1 MGLLINS
8 KRIDY
13 GEDWTNPEVHQY
25 TDLHWLP
32 VSFDNPQTSRVTFEN
47 NRFISSNSLLKK
59 ILPGSQYISEEI
71 DFISV
76 SKDKIRTE
84 PYMYPRTN
92 RFVVSTIEFEV
103 SDDLYVEVQLGES
116 IVDALAFIGGFF
128 ALLLAVF
135 TYIFSLFMP
144 WLMHLEIIQGLFR
157 VDPSKGK
164 KPMSKS
170 KLKER
175 RKEELLKDARNS
187 MKRRVKITHG
197 CCDRVIL
204 AIESSV
210 KWCTCSKTK
219 FSRIVHEGM
228 DQVTRDMDI
237 YNHLKKLRLI
247 QATVNALT
255 TFNQRRL
262 LTHQVE
268 TSFLLTPHQKS
279 VVKQKTD
286 KNGKVIERKV
296 RKIAHTSSSETESE
310 EDLGFIET

>member
-32 VSFDNPQTSRVTFEN
+32 VSFDNPLTSRVTFES
-47 NRFISSNSLLKK
+47 NRFISSDSFLKK

-144 WLMHLEIIQGLFR
+144 WLMHLEII
-157 VDPSKGK
+157 
-164 KPMSKS
+164 
-170 KLKER
+170 
-175 RKEELLKDARNS
+175 
-187 MKRRVKITHG
+187 
-197 CCDRVIL
+197 
-204 AIESSV
+204 
-210 KWCTCSKTK
+210 
-219 FSRIVHEGM
+219 
-228 DQVTRDMDI
+228 
-237 YNHLKKLRLI
+237 
-247 QATVNALT
+247 
-255 TFNQRRL
+255 
-262 LTHQVE
+262 
-268 TSFLLTPHQKS
+268 
-279 VVKQKTD
+279 
-286 KNGKVIERKV
+286 
-296 RKIAHTSSSETESE
+296 
-310 EDLGFIET
+310 